1 MSAKS
6 KAGFETLAIHAG
18 QTPDPMTGAVM
29 PPIYQTSTYVQ
40 DGVGKPRG
48 GHEYAR
54 VTNPTRTALEENLAA
69 LEGGAVGAAFG
80 SGLAAIEAILKALL
94 EEGDHVVC
102 GSNVYG
108 GTERMFRTVWSR
120 FGLRFAYVDTSD
132 LDALRAAMRPETRL
146 VHIETPTNPMM
157 QISDIAA
164 CAEIAHEGGALLTVD
179 NTFPTPFLQRPLDL
193 GADIVVHSTTKY
205 LNGHSDVIGGAIVTG
220 DRELGERIR
229 DQQRISG
236 PVPGPLDCWLVLRGI
251 KTLHVR
257 MTRHCENAE
266 RVAEFL
272 VGHSAAGNVL
282 YPGLPTHP
290 QHELAR
296 RQMQGFGGMISFDAG
311 SLERARTV
319 AASTRVFQLAES
331 LGGVESLISVPAEM
345 THASVPEEVREKIGL
360 TNGLVRLSVGIESVD
375 DLIADL
381 RGALD
386 QA

>member
-1 MSAKS
+1 
-6 KAGFETLAIHAG
+6 
-18 QTPDPMTGAVM
+18 
-29 PPIYQTSTYVQ
+29 
-40 DGVGKPRG
+40 
-48 GHEYAR
+48 
-54 VTNPTRTALEENLAA
+54 
-69 LEGGAVGAAFG
+69 
-80 SGLAAIEAILKALL
+80 
-94 EEGDHVVC
+94 
-102 GSNVYG
+102 
-108 GTERMFRTVWSR
+108 
-120 FGLRFAYVDTSD
+120 
-132 LDALRAAMRPETRL
+132 
-146 VHIETPTNPMM
+146 MM

-220 DRELGERIR
+220 ERELGERIR

-272 VGHSAAGNVL
+272 VGHPAARHVI

-311 SLERARTV
+311 SFERARTV
-319 AASTRVFQLAES
+319 AASTRIFQLAES

-381 RGALD
+381 GSALD

>member
-6 KAGFETLAIHAG
+6 EAGFETLAIHAG
-18 QTPDPMTGAVM
+18 HTPDPMTGAVM

-40 DGVGKPRG
+40 DGVGEPRG

-54 VTNPTRTALEENLAA
+54 VTNPTRTALEENLSA

-120 FGLRFAYVDTSD
+120 FGLGFTFVDTSD

-193 GADIVVHSTTKY
+193 EADIVVHSTTKY

-272 VGHSAAGNVL
+272 VGHSAARHVL

-296 RQMQGFGGMISFDAG
+296 RQMHGFGGMISFDAG
-311 SLERARTV
+311 SFERARTV
-319 AASTRVFQLAES
+319 AASTRIFQLAES

-360 TNGLVRLSVGIESVD
+360 TNGLVRLSVGIESAD

-381 RGALD
+381 GGALD

>member
-6 KAGFETLAIHAG
+6 EAGFETLAIHAG
-18 QTPDPMTGAVM
+18 HTPDPMTGAVM

-40 DGVGKPRG
+40 DGVGEPRG

-54 VTNPTRTALEENLAA
+54 VTNPTRTALEENLSA

-120 FGLRFAYVDTSD
+120 FGLGFTFVDTSD

-272 VGHSAAGNVL
+272 VGHSAARHVL

-296 RQMQGFGGMISFDAG
+296 RQMHGFGGMISFDAG
-311 SLERARTV
+311 SFERARTV
-319 AASTRVFQLAES
+319 AASTRIFQLAES

-360 TNGLVRLSVGIESVD
+360 TNGLVRLSVGIESAD

-381 RGALD
+381 GSALD

>member
-6 KAGFETLAIHAG
+6 EAGFETLAIHAG
-18 QTPDPMTGAVM
+18 HTPDPMTGAVM

-40 DGVGKPRG
+40 DGVGEPRG

-120 FGLRFAYVDTSD
+120 FGLGFTYVDTSD
-132 LDALRAAMRPETRL
+132 LAALRAAMRPETRL
-146 VHIETPTNPMM
+146 VHMETPTNPMM

-179 NTFPTPFLQRPLDL
+179 NTFSTPFLQRPLDL

-311 SLERARTV
+311 SFEQARIV

-360 TNGLVRLSVGIESVD
+360 TSGLVRLSVGIESVD

-381 RGALD
+381 GSALD

>member
-1 MSAKS
+1 MSANS
-6 KAGFETLAIHAG
+6 EAGLETLAIHAG
-18 QTPDPMTGAVM
+18 HTPDPMTGSVM

-40 DGVGKPRG
+40 DGVGEPRG

-80 SGLAAIEAILKALL
+80 SGLAAIEAVLKAVL

-120 FGLRFAYVDTSD
+120 FGIDFTYVDTSD
-132 LDALRAAMRPETRL
+132 LEALRAAMRPQTRL

-164 CAEIAHEGGALLTVD
+164 CAEIAHQGGALLTVD
-179 NTFPTPFLQRPLDL
+179 NTFPTPFLQRPLSL
-193 GADIVVHSTTKY
+193 GADIAVHSTTKY
-205 LNGHSDVIGGAIVTG
+205 LNGHSDVIGGAIVCG
-220 DRELGERIR
+220 DRDLGERIR

-257 MTRHCENAE
+257 MKRHCENAE

-290 QHELAR
+290 QHALAR
-296 RQMQGFGGMISFDAG
+296 RQMKGFGGMISFDAG
-311 SLERARTV
+311 SFERARTI

-360 TNGLVRLSVGIESVD
+360 TNGLVRLSVGIENVD

-386 QA
+386 QR

>member
-6 KAGFETLAIHAG
+6 EAGFDTLAIHAG
-18 QTPDPMTGAVM
+18 HTPDPMTGSVM

-54 VTNPTRTALEENLAA
+54 VTNPTRTALEESLAA
-69 LEGGAVGAAFG
+69 LEAGSVGAAFG

-120 FGLRFAYVDTSD
+120 FGLDFTYVDTSD

-164 CAEIAHEGGALLTVD
+164 CAEIAHGGGALLTVD

-193 GADIVVHSTTKY
+193 GADIAVHSTTKY
-205 LNGHSDVIGGAIVTG
+205 LNGHSDVIGGAIVSG
-220 DRELGERIR
+220 DRDLGERIR

-257 MTRHCENAE
+257 MKRHCENAE
-266 RVAEFL
+266 RIAEFL
-272 VGHSAAGNVL
+272 VGHPAAGNVL

-311 SLERARTV
+311 SFERARTV
-319 AASTRVFQLAES
+319 VASTRLFQLAES

-345 THASVPEEVREKIGL
+345 THASVPAEVREKIGL
-360 TNGLVRLSVGIESVD
+360 TNGLVRLSVGIESAD

-381 RGALD
+381 QHALD
-386 QA
+386 QP

>member
-1 MSAKS
+1 MSANS
-6 KAGFETLAIHAG
+6 EAGLETLAIHAG
-18 QTPDPMTGAVM
+18 HTPDPMTGSVM

-40 DGVGKPRG
+40 DGVGEPRG

-80 SGLAAIEAILKALL
+80 SGLAAIEAVLKAVL

-120 FGLRFAYVDTSD
+120 FGIDFTYVDTSD
-132 LDALRAAMRPETRL
+132 LEALRAAMRPQTRL

-164 CAEIAHEGGALLTVD
+164 CAEIAHQGGALLTVD
-179 NTFPTPFLQRPLDL
+179 NTFPTPFLQRPLSL
-193 GADIVVHSTTKY
+193 GADIAVHSTTKY
-205 LNGHSDVIGGAIVTG
+205 LNGHSDVIGGAIVCG
-220 DRELGERIR
+220 ERDLGERIR

-257 MTRHCENAE
+257 MKRHCENAE

-290 QHELAR
+290 QHALAR
-296 RQMQGFGGMISFDAG
+296 RQMKGFGGMISFDAG
-311 SLERARTV
+311 SFERARTI

-360 TNGLVRLSVGIESVD
+360 TNGLVRLSVGIENVD

-386 QA
+386 QR

>member
-6 KAGFETLAIHAG
+6 EAGFETLAIHAG
-18 QTPDPMTGAVM
+18 HTPDPMTGAVM

-40 DGVGKPRG
+40 DGVGEPRG

-120 FGLRFAYVDTSD
+120 FGLDFTYVDTSD

-193 GADIVVHSTTKY
+193 RADIVVHSTTKY

-220 DRELGERIR
+220 ERELGERIR

-272 VGHSAAGNVL
+272 VGHPAARHVI

-311 SLERARTV
+311 SFERARTV
-319 AASTRVFQLAES
+319 AASTRIFQLAES

-381 RGALD
+381 GSALD

>member
-1 MSAKS
+1 MSANS
-6 KAGFETLAIHAG
+6 EAGFETLAIHAG
-18 QTPDPMTGAVM
+18 HTPDPMTGSVM

-40 DGVGKPRG
+40 DGVGEPRG

-80 SGLAAIEAILKALL
+80 SGLAAIEAVLKAVL

-120 FGLRFAYVDTSD
+120 FGLAFTYVDTSD

-179 NTFPTPFLQRPLDL
+179 NTFPTPFLQRPLSL
-193 GADIVVHSTTKY
+193 GADIAVHSTTKY
-205 LNGHSDVIGGAIVTG
+205 LNGHSDVIGGAIVCG
-220 DRELGERIR
+220 DRDLGERIR

-257 MTRHCENAE
+257 MKRHCENAE

-290 QHELAR
+290 QHALAR
-296 RQMQGFGGMISFDAG
+296 CQMKGFGGMISFDAG
-311 SLERARTV
+311 SFERARTV

-360 TNGLVRLSVGIESVD
+360 TSGLVRLSIGIENVD

-386 QA
+386 QG

>member
-1 MSAKS
+1 MSANS
-6 KAGFETLAIHAG
+6 EAGLETLAIHAG
-18 QTPDPMTGAVM
+18 HTPDPMTGSVM

-40 DGVGKPRG
+40 DGVGEPRG

-69 LEGGAVGAAFG
+69 LEGGSVGAAFG
-80 SGLAAIEAILKALL
+80 SGLAAIEAVLKAVL

-120 FGLRFAYVDTSD
+120 FGIDFTYVDTSD
-132 LDALRAAMRPETRL
+132 LEALRAAMRPQTRL

-164 CAEIAHEGGALLTVD
+164 CAEIAHQGGALLTVD
-179 NTFPTPFLQRPLDL
+179 NTFPTPFLQRPLSL
-193 GADIVVHSTTKY
+193 GADIAVHSTTKY
-205 LNGHSDVIGGAIVTG
+205 LNGHSDVIGGAIVCG
-220 DRELGERIR
+220 DRNLGERIR

-257 MTRHCENAE
+257 MKRHCENAE

-290 QHELAR
+290 QHALAR
-296 RQMQGFGGMISFDAG
+296 RQMKGFGGMISFDAG
-311 SLERARTV
+311 SFERARTI

-360 TNGLVRLSVGIESVD
+360 TNGLVRLSVGIENVD

-381 RGALD
+381 R
-386 QA
+386 

>member
-1 MSAKS
+1 MSANS
-6 KAGFETLAIHAG
+6 EAGLETLAIHAG
-18 QTPDPMTGAVM
+18 HTPDPMTGSVM

-40 DGVGKPRG
+40 DGVGEPRG

-69 LEGGAVGAAFG
+69 LEGGSVGAAFG
-80 SGLAAIEAILKALL
+80 SGLAAIEAVLKAVL

-120 FGLRFAYVDTSD
+120 FGIDFTYVDTSD
-132 LDALRAAMRPETRL
+132 LEALRAAMRPQTRL

-164 CAEIAHEGGALLTVD
+164 CAEIAHQGGALLTVD
-179 NTFPTPFLQRPLDL
+179 NTFPTPFLQRPLSL
-193 GADIVVHSTTKY
+193 GADIAVHSTTKY
-205 LNGHSDVIGGAIVTG
+205 LNGHSDVIGGAIVCG
-220 DRELGERIR
+220 DRNLGERIR

-257 MTRHCENAE
+257 MKRHCENAE

-290 QHELAR
+290 QHALAR
-296 RQMQGFGGMISFDAG
+296 RQMTGFGGMISFDAG
-311 SLERARTV
+311 SFERARTI

-360 TNGLVRLSVGIESVD
+360 TNGLVRLSVGIENVD

-386 QA
+386 QR

>member
-6 KAGFETLAIHAG
+6 EAGFETLAIHAG
-18 QTPDPMTGAVM
+18 HTPDPMTGSVM

-48 GHEYAR
+48 GYEYAR

-120 FGLRFAYVDTSD
+120 FGLGFTYVDTSD

-164 CAEIAHEGGALLTVD
+164 CAEIAHGGGALLTVD

-193 GADIVVHSTTKY
+193 GADIAVHSTTKY
-205 LNGHSDVIGGAIVTG
+205 LNGHSDVIGGAIVSG
-220 DRELGERIR
+220 DRDLGERIR

-257 MTRHCENAE
+257 MKRHCENAE
-266 RVAEFL
+266 RIAEFL
-272 VGHSAAGNVL
+272 VGHPAAGNVL

-311 SLERARTV
+311 SFERARTV
-319 AASTRVFQLAES
+319 VASTRLFQLAES

-345 THASVPEEVREKIGL
+345 THASVPAEVREKIGL
-360 TNGLVRLSVGIESVD
+360 TNGLVRLSVGIESAD

-381 RGALD
+381 QHALD
-386 QA
+386 QP

>member
-6 KAGFETLAIHAG
+6 EAGFETLAIHAG
-18 QTPDPMTGAVM
+18 HTPDPMTGSVM

-48 GHEYAR
+48 GYEYAR

-120 FGLRFAYVDTSD
+120 FGLGFTYVDTSD

-164 CAEIAHEGGALLTVD
+164 CAEIAHGGGALLTVD

-193 GADIVVHSTTKY
+193 GADIAVHSTTKY
-205 LNGHSDVIGGAIVTG
+205 LNGHSDVIGGAIVSG
-220 DRELGERIR
+220 DRDLGERIR

-257 MTRHCENAE
+257 MKRHCENAE
-266 RVAEFL
+266 RIAEFL
-272 VGHSAAGNVL
+272 VGHPAAGNVL

-296 RQMQGFGGMISFDAG
+296 RQMRGFGGMISFDAG
-311 SLERARTV
+311 SFERARTV
-319 AASTRVFQLAES
+319 VASTRLFQLAES

-345 THASVPEEVREKIGL
+345 THASVPAEVREKIGL
-360 TNGLVRLSVGIESVD
+360 TNGLVRLSVGIESAD

-381 RGALD
+381 QYALD
-386 QA
+386 QP

>member
-1 MSAKS
+1 MSANS
-6 KAGFETLAIHAG
+6 EAGLETLAIHAG
-18 QTPDPMTGAVM
+18 HTPDPMTGSVM

-40 DGVGKPRG
+40 DGVGEPRG

-80 SGLAAIEAILKALL
+80 SGLAAIEAVLKAVL

-120 FGLRFAYVDTSD
+120 FGIDFTYVDTSD
-132 LDALRAAMRPETRL
+132 LEALRAAMRPQTRL

-164 CAEIAHEGGALLTVD
+164 CAEIAHQGGALLTVD
-179 NTFPTPFLQRPLDL
+179 NTFPTPFLQRPLSL
-193 GADIVVHSTTKY
+193 GADIAVHSTTKY
-205 LNGHSDVIGGAIVTG
+205 LNGHSDVIGGAIVCG
-220 DRELGERIR
+220 DRNLGERIR

-257 MTRHCENAE
+257 MKRHCENAE

-290 QHELAR
+290 QHALAR
-296 RQMQGFGGMISFDAG
+296 RQMKGFGGMISFDAG
-311 SLERARTV
+311 SYERARTV

-360 TNGLVRLSVGIESVD
+360 TNGLVRLSVGIENVD

-386 QA
+386 QR

>member
-1 MSAKS
+1 MSANS
-6 KAGFETLAIHAG
+6 EAGFETLAIHAG
-18 QTPDPMTGAVM
+18 HTPDPMTGSVM

-40 DGVGKPRG
+40 DGVGEPRG

-80 SGLAAIEAILKALL
+80 SGLAAIEAVLKAVL

-102 GSNVYG
+102 GSKVYG

-120 FGLRFAYVDTSD
+120 FGLAFTYVDTSD

-179 NTFPTPFLQRPLDL
+179 NTFPTPFLQRPLSL
-193 GADIVVHSTTKY
+193 GADIAVHSTTKY
-205 LNGHSDVIGGAIVTG
+205 LNGHSDVIGGAIVCG
-220 DRELGERIR
+220 DRDLGERIR

-257 MTRHCENAE
+257 MKRHCENAE

-290 QHELAR
+290 QHALAR
-296 RQMQGFGGMISFDAG
+296 CQMKGFGGMISFDAG
-311 SLERARTV
+311 SFERARTV

-360 TNGLVRLSVGIESVD
+360 TSGLVRLSIGIENVD

-386 QA
+386 QG

>member
-6 KAGFETLAIHAG
+6 EAGFETLAIHAG
-18 QTPDPMTGAVM
+18 HTPDPMTGAVM

-40 DGVGKPRG
+40 DGVGEPRG

-120 FGLRFAYVDTSD
+120 FGLGFTYVDTSD
-132 LDALRAAMRPETRL
+132 LAALRAAMRPETRL
-146 VHIETPTNPMM
+146 VHMETPTNPMM

-179 NTFPTPFLQRPLDL
+179 NTFSTPFLQRPLDL

-282 YPGLPTHP
+282 YPGLPAHP

-311 SLERARTV
+311 SFEQARIV

-360 TNGLVRLSVGIESVD
+360 TSGLVRLSVGIESVD

-381 RGALD
+381 GSALD

>member
-1 MSAKS
+1 MSANS
-6 KAGFETLAIHAG
+6 EAGLETLAIHAG
-18 QTPDPMTGAVM
+18 HTPDPMTGSVM

-40 DGVGKPRG
+40 DGVGEPRG

-80 SGLAAIEAILKALL
+80 SGLAAIEAVLKAVL

-120 FGLRFAYVDTSD
+120 FGIDFTYVDTSD
-132 LDALRAAMRPETRL
+132 LEALRAAMRPQTRL

-164 CAEIAHEGGALLTVD
+164 CAEIAHQGGALLTVD
-179 NTFPTPFLQRPLDL
+179 NTFPTPFLQRPLSL
-193 GADIVVHSTTKY
+193 GADIAVHSTTKY
-205 LNGHSDVIGGAIVTG
+205 LNGHSDVIGGAIVCG
-220 DRELGERIR
+220 DRNLGERIR

-257 MTRHCENAE
+257 MKRHCENAE

-290 QHELAR
+290 QHALAR
-296 RQMQGFGGMISFDAG
+296 RQMKGFGGMISFDAG
-311 SLERARTV
+311 SFERARTI

-360 TNGLVRLSVGIESVD
+360 TNGLVRLSVGIENVD

-386 QA
+386 QR

>member
-6 KAGFETLAIHAG
+6 EAGFETLAIHAG
-18 QTPDPMTGAVM
+18 HTPDPMTGSVM

-40 DGVGKPRG
+40 DGVAEPRG

-54 VTNPTRTALEENLAA
+54 VTNPTRTALEENIAA

-80 SGLAAIEAILKALL
+80 SGLAAIEAILKSVL

-120 FGLRFAYVDTSD
+120 FGLSFTYVDTSD
-132 LDALRAAMRPETRL
+132 LDAVRAAMQPETRL

-157 QISDIAA
+157 QISDIGA
-164 CAEIAHEGGALLTVD
+164 CAEIAHGGGALLTVD
-179 NTFPTPFLQRPLDL
+179 NTFPTPFLQRPLEL

-220 DRELGERIR
+220 DRKLGERIR

-272 VGHSAAGNVL
+272 VGHSAARNVL

-296 RQMQGFGGMISFDAG
+296 RQMRGFGGMISFDTG
-311 SLERARTV
+311 SFERARTI
-319 AASTRVFQLAES
+319 ATSTRFFQLAES

-345 THASVPEEVREKIGL
+345 THASVPPEVREKIGL
-360 TNGLVRLSVGIESVD
+360 TDGLVRLSVGIESAD

>member
-1 MSAKS
+1 MSANS
-6 KAGFETLAIHAG
+6 EAGLETLAIHAG
-18 QTPDPMTGAVM
+18 HTPDPMTGSVM

-40 DGVGKPRG
+40 DGVGEPRG

-80 SGLAAIEAILKALL
+80 SGLAAIEAVLKAVL

-120 FGLRFAYVDTSD
+120 FGIDFTYVDTSD
-132 LDALRAAMRPETRL
+132 LEALRAAMRPQTRL

-164 CAEIAHEGGALLTVD
+164 CAEIARQGGALLTVD
-179 NTFPTPFLQRPLDL
+179 NTFPTPFLQRPLSL
-193 GADIVVHSTTKY
+193 GADIAVHSTTKY
-205 LNGHSDVIGGAIVTG
+205 LNGHSDVIGGAIVCG
-220 DRELGERIR
+220 DRDLGERIR

-257 MTRHCENAE
+257 MKRHCENAE

-290 QHELAR
+290 QHALAR
-296 RQMQGFGGMISFDAG
+296 RQMKGFGGMISFDAG
-311 SLERARTV
+311 SFERARTI

-345 THASVPEEVREKIGL
+345 THASVPQELREKIGL
-360 TNGLVRLSVGIESVD
+360 TNGLVRLSVGIENVD

-386 QA
+386 QR

>member
-1 MSAKS
+1 MSANS
-6 KAGFETLAIHAG
+6 EAGLETLAIHAG
-18 QTPDPMTGAVM
+18 HTPDPMTGSVM

-40 DGVGKPRG
+40 DGVGEPRG

-69 LEGGAVGAAFG
+69 LEGGSVGAAFG
-80 SGLAAIEAILKALL
+80 SGLAAIEAVLKAVL

-120 FGLRFAYVDTSD
+120 FGIDFTYVDTSD
-132 LDALRAAMRPETRL
+132 LEALRAAMRPQTRL

-164 CAEIAHEGGALLTVD
+164 CAEIAHQGGALLTVD
-179 NTFPTPFLQRPLDL
+179 NTFPTPFLQRPLSL
-193 GADIVVHSTTKY
+193 GADIAVHSTTKY
-205 LNGHSDVIGGAIVTG
+205 LNGHSDVIGGAIVCG
-220 DRELGERIR
+220 DRNLGERIR

-257 MTRHCENAE
+257 MKRHCENAE

-290 QHELAR
+290 QHALAR
-296 RQMQGFGGMISFDAG
+296 RQMKGFGGMISFDAG
-311 SLERARTV
+311 SFERARTI

-360 TNGLVRLSVGIESVD
+360 TNGLVRLSVGIENVD

-386 QA
+386 QR